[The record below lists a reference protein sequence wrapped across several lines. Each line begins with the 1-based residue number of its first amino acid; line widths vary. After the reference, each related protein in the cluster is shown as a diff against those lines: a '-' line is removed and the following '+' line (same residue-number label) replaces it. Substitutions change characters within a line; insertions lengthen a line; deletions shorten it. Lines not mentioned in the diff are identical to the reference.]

1 MMISHMMELSV
12 GWVKSLLKS
21 SKMCITIPL
30 RLAGCCY
37 DFGIYVYVHSADHAK
52 TGCPATLTFA
62 EAVRIID
69 ILLSRVWT
77 CKTKSCSSL
86 CGGVSTGFTALLHCD
101 NYCIVGNFGEH

>member
-1 MMISHMMELSV
+1 MILVYTCMYI
-12 GWVKSLLKS
+12 LLI
-21 SKMCITIPL
+21 ML
-30 RLAGCCY
+30 RL
-37 DFGIYVYVHSADHAK
+37 VVRH
-52 TGCPATLTFA
+52 ATLTFA